1 MAEKNQNDDP
11 RYERVKTAKICG
23 GSLFRLP
30 WGMQTDTLQSHFGL
44 GQKATMDWKKRALIL
59 EDGSTGRKNSVPFE
73 RLDFAEELSESE
85 YQAQMKAV
93 EK

>member
-1 MAEKNQNDDP
+1 MANTANDDP
-11 RYERVKTAKICG
+11 RYERVKCSKVCG

-44 GQKATMDWKKRALIL
+44 GQMATLDWKKRTLIL
-59 EDGSTGRKNSVPFE
+59 EDGKTGLKSYVPFE
-73 RLDFAEELSESE
+73 RLDFAEVLSEDE
-85 YQAQMKAV
+85 YKAQMKAV